1 MLQLPQMGYL
11 AEVLKE
17 REVGISLQQLELLV
31 WKREVYVQGIG
42 RQTNK
47 VAVVLLQGSCKITV
61 KKKKKVILAS
71 LKMCPW
77 QSA

>member
-31 WKREVYVQGIG
+31 WEREVFVQGIG

-61 KKKKKVILAS
+61 KKKKVILAS

>member
-1 MLQLPQMGYL
+1 MLPPGVACLYG
-11 AEVLKE
+11 
-17 REVGISLQQLELLV
+17 GIE
-31 WKREVYVQGIG
+31 

-47 VAVVLLQGSCKITV
+47 VAVVLLQGSGKITV
-61 KKKKKVILAS
+61 KKVILAS